1 MTDSSPPSRV
11 SPAEL
16 AAARAEHRRSL
27 EEWRRGRDEM
37 RWAAAQVAKHRAA
50 ALAALG
56 EREARI
62 LAAIRGGKTLSELVV
77 EFHASRRY
85 LVRLRAL
92 VKSQDG
98 AVPRDPGPRS
108 PSRSGDRSSL
118 PSRM

>member
-77 EFHASRRY
+77 EFHASRRH
-85 LVRLRAL
+85 LVQLRAL

-98 AVPRDPGPRS
+98 AVPHGPSVIS
-108 PSRSGDRSSL
+108 PSRSSEHSSD
-118 PSRM
+118 

>member
-11 SPAEL
+11 SSAEL

-37 RWAAAQVAKHRAA
+37 RWAAAQVAKDRAA
-50 ALAALG
+50 ALAAIG

-62 LAAIRGGKTLSELVV
+62 LAAIRGGKTLSELAA

-98 AVPRDPGPRS
+98 AVPRDPASRS
-108 PSRSGDRSSL
+108 PSP
-118 PSRM
+118 PSRRA